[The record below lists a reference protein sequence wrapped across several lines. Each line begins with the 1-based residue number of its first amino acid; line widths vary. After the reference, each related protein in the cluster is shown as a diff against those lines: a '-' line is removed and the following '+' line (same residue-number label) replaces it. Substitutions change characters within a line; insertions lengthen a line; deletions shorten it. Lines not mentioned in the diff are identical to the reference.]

1 MFHTLKT
8 FLCDCFNGKAKLWQA
23 FWLLSF
29 LGGMI
34 LAFIFNGILVPIGLD
49 PMGLFAMLFL
59 LFMLAFNIFC
69 IISIWRCAPN
79 TDWVGW
85 MYIARILAVLAAIG
99 IVITFFGMLV

>member
-29 LGGMI
+29 LGGML
-34 LAFIFNGILVPIGLD
+34 LAFIFIGILVPFGLD
-49 PMGLFAMLFL
+49 PMGIFAMIYQL
-59 LFMLAFNIFC
+59 LMMAFHVFC

-79 TDWVGW
+79 SEWIGW
-85 MYIARILAVLAAIG
+85 MYIARVLAVLTAIAVA
-99 IVITFFGMLV
+99 ISLFGMLL